1 MVGFAN
7 ACRFAT
13 IVTMTLVMF
22 NLPQI
27 LYFFLDEETALLLR
41 VLLSEAADEG
51 ARVAEQ
57 VANGQL
63 VAERLRRQ
71 RLRKAAMLGADGDAA
86 EGGMEDLE
94 AEIKSLFAADA
105 EAGEGGEA
113 APVVVNEAEGAAVG
127 DAILAQAQFADGIK
141 TLSAAKVSAAI
152 ARGADVNDGGGAG
165 CPLYQLAGRR
175 PANEMAAV
183 KAVASLILAHP
194 MVEPNGDGSS
204 WTPLKTAIA
213 NRNIFIAD
221 LLLEHPRTISEV
233 EISGLDCAA
242 TKVKTKP
249 LVTFVIAD
257 SLREKGAV
265 PQCFASL
272 PSRRVV
278 SNLESKLMA
287 HAQARRAR
295 LAGQPIHNQQ
305 QQQMGA
311 DGILTVGPGANF
323 HLRRGGGAGGG
334 FGRAAPTAIDPRNPF
349 VQLPPGVLP
358 PRDTIVMNPTAFS
371 NIYSATLYYFVGP
384 LPALWVIG
392 LMGAA
397 IVGAFAL
404 ATMTLQEIRA
414 GERHRQRLAL
424 EAEAEAAKDKKE
436 REEAAAEQRKAAAAT
451 AAANASSAAA
461 AATAEATVAPSSA
474 TEGMAASAEVAKDLS
489 SAAVVGH
496 ARVAALSSAKASAS
510 AVEERAPT
518 TEGPLSAVVAT
529 EAVAT
534 PPAKVEPK
542 ANAVDG
548 GDDDGDFFVNDEE
561 IAAFDMARGNA
572 PAS

>member
-1 MVGFAN
+1 M
-7 ACRFAT
+7 
-13 IVTMTLVMF
+13 TMTLVMF

-86 EGGMEDLE
+86 EGDGMEDLE

-105 EAGEGGEA
+105 EAGEGGET
-113 APVVVNEAEGAAVG
+113 APVVINEAEGAAVG

-311 DGILTVGPGANF
+311 DGIPTVGPGSNF
-323 HLRRGGGAGGG
+323 QLRRGGGAGGA
-334 FGRAAPTAIDPRNPF
+334 FGRAAPAAIDPRNPF

-392 LMGAA
+392 LMGAV
-397 IVGAFAL
+397 IVGAVAL
-404 ATMTLQEIRA
+404 ATMTLQQIRA
-414 GERHRQRLAL
+414 GERHRQRLAD

-461 AATAEATVAPSSA
+461 AATAEATVAPSST
-474 TEGMAASAEVAKDLS
+474 TEGMAASAEVAKDLG

-496 ARVAALSSAKASAS
+496 ARVAALSAAKASAS

-529 EAVAT
+529 EAAAT
-534 PPAKVEPK
+534 PPK

-548 GDDDGDFFVNDEE
+548 GDDDGDFFANDEE